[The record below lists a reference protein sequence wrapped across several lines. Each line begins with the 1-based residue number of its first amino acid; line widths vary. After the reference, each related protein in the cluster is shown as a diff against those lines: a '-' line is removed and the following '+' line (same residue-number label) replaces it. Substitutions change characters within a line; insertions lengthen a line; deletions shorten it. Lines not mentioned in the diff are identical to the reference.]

1 MSAIAMLPG
10 VPPSLLGESPLWHPT
25 EQVLYWC
32 DIPGH
37 ALNRFDPATGEHTL
51 WPFETDVACCAPLM
65 EGGLLLA
72 LRSGLVRFD
81 TATGSTEPLLDEP
94 PYDPNKERF
103 NDGKADV
110 QGRLWVG
117 TIYEP
122 RDVPNAALYRYA
134 DGKLDKVADQ
144 ITVSNGL
151 AWSADARTM
160 YWADTQAHTV
170 YAFDFERAGGAITHR
185 RVFAQFPVKKA
196 TARPE
201 LSGSPLGGRAP
212 LSGDLGGSI
221 DPADQDLSTYGG
233 RPDGAAVDVEG
244 HYWVAMFEG
253 ARVLRFAPD
262 GTLVQ
267 EIRLPVRC
275 PTMPCFGGADLKTL
289 YITTA
294 REKRPADELAREPL
308 AGCVLQLR
316 VDVPGL
322 PANFA
327 RL

>member
-1 MSAIAMLPG
+1 MSSISALQG
-10 VPPSLLGESPLWHPT
+10 VPPSLRGEAPLWHPV

-37 ALNRFDPATGEHTL
+37 ALNRFDPKSGEHRV
-51 WPFETDVACCAPLM
+51 WPFDTDVACCAPLM

-72 LRSGLVRFD
+72 LRSGLVHFD
-81 TATGSTEPLLDEP
+81 TVAGEAEPLVKEL
-94 PYDPNKERF
+94 PYNPKTERF
-103 NDGKADV
+103 NDGKADP

-122 RDVPNAALYRYA
+122 RDPANAALYRYA
-134 DGKLDKVADQ
+134 DGKLDKMADK

-151 AWSADARTM
+151 AWSPDARTM
-160 YWADTQAHTV
+160 YWADTKAHTV
-170 YAFDFERAGGAITHR
+170 FAFDFERAGGAISR
-185 RVFAQFPVKKA
+185 QRVFAQFPAK
-196 TARPE
+196 T
-201 LSGSPLGGRAP
+201 
-212 LSGDLGGSI
+212 
-221 DPADQDLSTYGG
+221 ADQDLATYAG
-233 RPDGAAVDVEG
+233 RPDGAAMDSEG

-253 ARVLRFAPD
+253 ARMLRFAPD
-262 GTLVQ
+262 GKLVR
-267 EIRLPVRC
+267 EVELPVRC